1 MFFGMREFVGW
12 VLIVAALWF
21 ISIALGYVDNRQI
34 VEAGVTG
41 MIALGTLRAGV
52 LLVRL
57 STAARIATAKPA
69 KENELPQ
76 GGK

>member
-1 MFFGMREFVGW
+1 MFFGIREVVGW

-57 STAARIATAKPA
+57 STAARIATANSVVDKELRQSA
-69 KENELPQ
+69 K
-76 GGK
+76 